1 MIDIDFSLGATVD
14 LEARFRDWT
23 STDAVQRLWDK
34 DTTLWREDPTTPEL
48 ADRLGWTRHALAA
61 HDGRALHTSWR

>member
-34 DTTLWREDPTTPEL
+34 DTTLWREDPTR
-48 ADRLGWTRHALAA
+48 RLDTFASGPDHSISEAVRRRFF
-61 HDGRALHTSWR
+61 GEK